1 MPSSK
6 FDQESQQEPTKQT
19 IDYPWINWSLLMLLG
34 LIVPPLYFVIP
45 IGLMDRDYLGLRYAN
60 KPSKKFTTT
69 QKIISLILG
78 ILWLLIVLAM
88 IGVGIG
94 LGVTRES

>member
-1 MPSSK
+1 MP
-6 FDQESQQEPTKQT
+6 
-19 IDYPWINWSLLMLLG
+19 INHRK
-34 LIVPPLYFVIP
+34 IY
-45 IGLMDRDYLGLRYAN
+45 N
-60 KPSKKFTTT
+60 NT
-69 QKIISLILG
+69 KIISLILG

>member
-45 IGLMDRDYLGLRYAN
+45 IGLMDR
-60 KPSKKFTTT
+60 
-69 QKIISLILG
+69 IILD
-78 ILWLLIVLAM
+78 
-88 IGVGIG
+88 
-94 LGVTRES
+94 